1 MIGKLCF
8 ALTLCASMTIA
19 QSTAV
24 PTVAKGNA
32 AQPGAAGGAA
42 SSDLAAFDVV
52 SVKPLQPDGKM
63 RIGFRYVPDGIQ
75 AETVTVSTLV
85 WKAYGGFKKL
95 PTDDSVTGLPDW
107 AKTENFAV
115 LARLSEVQMAKFA
128 KLGKDEKEQRM
139 EAMLQALLADRF
151 NMKVHRELRQVPDY
165 ELVIAKD
172 GPKLK
177 QGVDPNGPK
186 DKDGNPTTVMAMR
199 GPGNFQAREFTM
211 KQLAGFLGEPFVG
224 TGRIV
229 KDKTGL
235 PGKYSFTLNFAMQGN
250 TTGPPGGAAPVAPAA
265 PPAAD
270 DSQPSIFTALQ
281 EQLGLKLQPGTG
293 TIDLVVIDHV
303 ERPAA
308 N

>member
-8 ALTLCASMTIA
+8 TLTLCASMAIA
-19 QSTAV
+19 QSTAA
-24 PTVAKGNA
+24 PNAARKNA

-85 WKAYGGFKKL
+85 WNAYGGFTRL

-107 AKTENFAV
+107 ARTENFTVYARMSV
-115 LARLSEVQMAKFA
+115 AQMAEFARLSRDQQVQRR
-128 KLGKDEKEQRM
+128 EE
-139 EAMLQALLADRF
+139 MLQALLADRF
-151 NMKVHRELRQVPDY
+151 KMQAHRELKQVPDY
-165 ELVIAKD
+165 ELVIAK
-172 GPKLK
+172 GVPKLK
-177 QGVDPNGPK
+177 ESVDPNGPK
-186 DKDGNPTTVMAMR
+186 DKDGKPLTSMTMR
-199 GPGNFQAREFTM
+199 GPGNFQAQAFSM
-211 KQLAGFLGEPFVG
+211 GQLTGFLGEPFVG
-224 TGRIV
+224 AGRIV

-235 PGKYSFTLNFAMQGN
+235 TGKYSFTLNFAMQGN
-250 TTGPPGGAAPVAPAA
+250 PTGPPGGAAPVAPAA

-293 TIDLVVIDHV
+293 TIDLVVIDHL